1 MNSNNGNHKNTFS
14 PHNILNITEYLNQHC
29 PITTKSDNLIAS
41 LNQQIEAAKGNSTII
56 EGVHFTDSVQLEKE
70 SA

>member
-1 MNSNNGNHKNTFS
+1 MNSTKYNNRTPFGPLFS
-14 PHNILNITEYLNQHC
+14 ITEYLNQHC